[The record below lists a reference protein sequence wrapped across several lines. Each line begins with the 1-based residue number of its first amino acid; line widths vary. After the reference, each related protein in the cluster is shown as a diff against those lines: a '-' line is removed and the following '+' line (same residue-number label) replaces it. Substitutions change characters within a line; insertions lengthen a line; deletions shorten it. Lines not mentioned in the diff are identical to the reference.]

1 MEAHNDWARI
11 QIAVCRSEDD
21 GTTFSETYYPTVLF
35 EKMGAEN
42 GSWNNPVL
50 IADKEMVHLIFHQN
64 YEWALQTDRYGMTRT
79 DQEE

>member
-1 MEAHNDWARI
+1 MTGREFKSLFAEAKTMVLRSVRRI
-11 QIAVCRSEDD
+11 IRQSC
-21 GTTFSETYYPTVLF
+21 LK
-35 EKMGAEN
+35 KMGAEN